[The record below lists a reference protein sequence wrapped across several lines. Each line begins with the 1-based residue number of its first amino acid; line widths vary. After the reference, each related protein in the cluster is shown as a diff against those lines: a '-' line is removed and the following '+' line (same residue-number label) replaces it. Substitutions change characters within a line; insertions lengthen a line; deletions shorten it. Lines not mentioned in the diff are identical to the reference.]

1 MKTMTMMKI
10 WKGYK
15 MKVFI
20 NNHTEADIDYKDI
33 LNFVAYRNSP
43 NPQIQITSW
52 NALLSCYTRNELSY
66 KGVSMTDF
74 FEAIQT
80 IASSFTHLDS
90 KTIDTQNEKR
100 LERIEELQSRIGHCN
115 CTIDELKKGIHEMP
129 DIESAIS
136 YQYGQILAYEDELN
150 FLLN

>member
-1 MKTMTMMKI
+1 MLRTWKFLAFEFETKVKMTSELKLSPAMKTMMTTKI
-10 WKGYK
+10 QKGYK

-33 LNFVAYRNSP
+33 LNFVSYRNSP

-90 KTIDTQNEKR
+90 KTIDT
-100 LERIEELQSRIGHCN
+100 
-115 CTIDELKKGIHEMP
+115 
-129 DIESAIS
+129 
-136 YQYGQILAYEDELN
+136 
-150 FLLN
+150 